1 MSTGG
6 KAGGGSSSTNG
17 LYYARGSASV
27 YDDWVTLGNP
37 GWGWEDVYPLFVKV
51 PILINSS
58 ENLRY
63 QWYLAITGDIRIS
76 TTLLCLFLLALNHV
90 HVGCAFWLL

>member
-1 MSTGG
+1 MVQIVNMNAGG

-37 GWGWEDVYPLFVKV
+37 GWGWDDVYPLFVKV
-51 PILINSS
+51 RMSDRRDARQVPAS
-58 ENLRY
+58 
-63 QWYLAITGDIRIS
+63 GS
-76 TTLLCLFLLALNHV
+76 TRPHGTCGA
-90 HVGCAFWLL
+90 